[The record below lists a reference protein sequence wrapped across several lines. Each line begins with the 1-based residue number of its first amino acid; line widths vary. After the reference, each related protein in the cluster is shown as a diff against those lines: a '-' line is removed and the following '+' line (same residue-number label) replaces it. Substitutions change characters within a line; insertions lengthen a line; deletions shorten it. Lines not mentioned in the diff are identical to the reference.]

1 MAGPGWGGSRSRW
14 SSGGRSSRLGWA
26 SAPTIFW
33 GWSGG
38 LAVWR
43 SLQYGRFARPRH
55 ADRRRRAA
63 HTAWG
68 VAVLLELQP
77 VEAASSAVVAWV
89 GVDGAVVR
97 SFQAQPVRPGGL
109 VVVPASD
116 SAASTCRSAESDA
129 GTTTRPPGRTGC
141 AWKDL
146 TTTPSTPTQA
156 TTALDAASTG

>member
-1 MAGPGWGGSRSRW
+1 MVQWRKKLQA
-14 SSGGRSSRLGWA
+14 RLGQRTHHF
-26 SAPTIFW
+26 P

-77 VEAASSAVVAWV
+77 VEATSSAVVAWV
-89 GVDGAVVR
+89 GVDGVVVI
-97 SFQAQPVRPGGL
+97 SFQAQPVRPRW
-109 VVVPASD
+109 S
-116 SAASTCRSAESDA
+116 
-129 GTTTRPPGRTGC
+129 GRRTSVRLG
-141 AWKDL
+141 
-146 TTTPSTPTQA
+146 
-156 TTALDAASTG
+156 